1 MNGKYQKLT
10 PDPVSPEY
18 LCLAE
23 PLSYSDRTNVSAC
36 CAHETGINNCLVC
49 TFSFQL
55 ALLCFGHLH

>member
-23 PLSYSDRTNVSAC
+23 PLSYSDRTNVV
-36 CAHETGINNCLVC
+36 LMRQV
-49 TFSFQL
+49 
-55 ALLCFGHLH
+55 